1 MRAIIR
7 WSRTPLPLK
16 FWIFAGLATP
26 FVLIGILAVARA
38 VQVELDDPPPLSHG
52 LRQGVGIV
60 ICLALG
66 GALIWLAVRAYRG
79 RS

>member
-1 MRAIIR
+1 MRAVVR
-7 WSRTPLPLK
+7 WFRTPLPLK
-16 FWIFAGLATP
+16 FWIFSGLATP

-52 LRQGVGIV
+52 LRQGVWIV
-60 ICLALG
+60 ICFALG
-66 GALIWLAVRAYRG
+66 GVFIWRAVRAYQR